1 MKPLKKIYYV
11 PGLISAIIIPIL
23 FWFYSNRK
31 LNEPIPNVMDIGLP
45 VKVHS
50 TSSKEE
56 KDRIY
61 QNSFEPLR
69 NWNYKEIIVKPNTAR
84 QNSDLYVSETKKQ
97 QQRNEKE
104 TGIEF
109 IINDD
114 NSYDDLISLLN
125 DMAISKHEM
134 YGLDLDKSGH
144 FFALVDYKDP
154 NSKETECL
162 CNDDV
167 VYINY
172 PEDYYLKG
180 FEKFSYQISQ
190 LPRQAFYVIFGF
202 LILLNISMLS
212 IKESLQIH

>member
-84 QNSDLYVSETKKQ
+84 QNSDLYVSEIKKLQQEMRKKQ
-97 QQRNEKE
+97 ELN
-104 TGIEF
+104 
-109 IINDD
+109 
-114 NSYDDLISLLN
+114 LL
-125 DMAISKHEM
+125 
-134 YGLDLDKSGH
+134 
-144 FFALVDYKDP
+144 
-154 NSKETECL
+154 
-162 CNDDV
+162 
-167 VYINY
+167 
-172 PEDYYLKG
+172 
-180 FEKFSYQISQ
+180 
-190 LPRQAFYVIFGF
+190 
-202 LILLNISMLS
+202 
-212 IKESLQIH
+212 